1 MNIIVTGAAGFIGF
15 HLANLLIESGYHVLG
30 VDNINDY
37 YDTGLKID
45 RLEYSGIKGTEIEYG
60 KKITG
65 SKNSL
70 YSFIKCKLED
80 KQGIFRIFNDFN
92 PDIVVNLAAQ
102 AGVRYSLTHPDTYI
116 SANIQGFLNVLEACR
131 AYPVKHLLFASS
143 SSVYGLNTGMPYSVH
158 HHTDHPVSLYAASKK
173 SNELMAHVYSHLYH
187 IPSTGIRFFTV
198 YGPWGRPDMALF
210 IFTRAILNGETI
222 SVFNNGNMERDFTY
236 IDDIVKG
243 IHKMIYHPPAPFP
256 EFNTLLP
263 DPSVSAAPYRI
274 YNIGNNRPVKLMD
287 FIKAIENA
295 TGKKARIELM
305 PLQPGDVQRTWADVN
320 KLIEDF
326 DYEPFTPIQTGVER
340 FVSWYRKYYRV

>member
-1 MNIIVTGAAGFIGF
+1 
-15 HLANLLIESGYHVLG
+15 
-30 VDNINDY
+30 
-37 YDTGLKID
+37 
-45 RLEYSGIKGTEIEYG
+45 
-60 KKITG
+60 
-65 SKNSL
+65 
-70 YSFIKCKLED
+70 
-80 KQGIFRIFNDFN
+80 
-92 PDIVVNLAAQ
+92 
-102 AGVRYSLTHPDTYI
+102 
-116 SANIQGFLNVLEACR
+116 
-131 AYPVKHLLFASS
+131 
-143 SSVYGLNTGMPYSVH
+143 
-158 HHTDHPVSLYAASKK
+158 
-173 SNELMAHVYSHLYH
+173 
-187 IPSTGIRFFTV
+187 
-198 YGPWGRPDMALF
+198 
-210 IFTRAILNGETI
+210 
-222 SVFNNGNMERDFTY
+222 MERDFTY